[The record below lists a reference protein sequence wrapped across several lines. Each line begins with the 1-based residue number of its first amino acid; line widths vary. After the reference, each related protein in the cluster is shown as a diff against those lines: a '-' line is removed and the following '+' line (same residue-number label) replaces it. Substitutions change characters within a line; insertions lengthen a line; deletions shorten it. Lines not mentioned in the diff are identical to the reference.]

1 MPTKISAEIKG
12 LKETQRNLETAV
24 KDLRGTPMVN
34 AMRDSTL
41 LVDRDAKKNLIGYQ
55 SPTVGGVD
63 TGRLRASITPQVTV
77 EGETVRGV
85 VGSNV
90 KYAPYVE
97 FDTSP
102 HWPPLAA
109 LEVWARRH
117 HTSAFIVARAIS
129 RRGTYGKHFL
139 QNAFDANKDKIEKRI
154 GQAVEAIV
162 KQANQ

>member
-1 MPTKISAEIKG
+1 MPAKISAEIKG
-12 LKETQRNLETAV
+12 LKEVQRNLETAA
-24 KDLRGTPMVN
+24 KELRGTPMIN
-34 AMRDSTL
+34 AMRDATL
-41 LVDRDAKKNLIGYQ
+41 VVDRDAKKNA
-55 SPTVGGVD
+55 PVD
-63 TGRLRASITPQVTV
+63 TGRLRASITPEVTTQ
-77 EGETVRGV
+77 GEIVKGV

-97 FDTSP
+97 LGTRP

-117 HTSAFIVARAIS
+117 HTSAFLVARAIS
-129 RRGTYGKHFL
+129 IRGTPAVMYL
-139 QNAFDANKDKIEKRI
+139 QKAFDANKDKIEKRI